1 MIMSSITVEKVSL
14 TNGISTP
21 NKSKRKSNRTPASE
35 DVQEN
40 ATIIQLGSRS
50 KTKRSKHK
58 DMNNSSAS
66 VMRVKSRVFKQ
77 RSLVNRA
84 NGTSRNRRKISRM
97 VVSDT
102 ESTNSDTTPDV
113 RKDERVES
121 SSDSSHEFDR
131 NDENKINFA
140 LKLTPEEADT
150 SKTRPDHHDKV
161 MFENAKFKAEEVKEP
176 REKTVIDPEDQHQA
190 FATSDP
196 TLKAI
201 RFGEWEIEP
210 WCASSYEME
219 YIANSLV
226 YVCEFCLKYMRSEFI
241 ADRHKM
247 KCPLRH
253 PPGDEIY
260 RDGPISIFEVDGRK
274 NKIYCQNLCLFAK
287 MFIAHKTLF
296 FDVEPF
302 LFYVMTE
309 ANDTGCHFV
318 GYFSKEKRSQG
329 NHNVSCILILP
340 IHQRKGYGNLLIE
353 FSYLLT
359 KRENKIGSPEKPL
372 SKSGLHSYR
381 YYWKNV
387 LFEELNND
395 IKSISVQEL
404 SRLTSMTVDD
414 VIATLQINN
423 MIEKDEIN
431 DTYKIIVSKKVV
443 EDHLRKVEAK
453 GYPRIKPE
461 SLRWTPFILT
471 RVLNLTPLCDDLN
484 FVIR

>member
-1 MIMSSITVEKVSL
+1 MSSIAVEKASL

-21 NKSKRKSNRTPASE
+21 NKSKRKGNRTPANE

-40 ATIIQLGSRS
+40 VTIIQLGSRN
-50 KTKRSKHK
+50 KTKKGK
-58 DMNNSSAS
+58 NKELNNSSG
-66 VMRVKSRVFKQ
+66 VRVKSRVIRQ
-77 RSLVNRA
+77 RALVNKA
-84 NGTSRNRRKISRM
+84 NGASRNRRKLNRAA
-97 VVSDT
+97 VSDT
-102 ESTNSDTTPDV
+102 ENTNSDTTPEEV
-113 RKDERVES
+113 LKDERIES
-121 SSDSSHEFDR
+121 SSDGSHEFDK
-131 NDENKINFA
+131 NDENKVNFA

-150 SKTRPDHHDKV
+150 SKTRPDHHDKA
-161 MFENAKFKAEEVKEP
+161 MFENAKIKAEEIKEP
-176 REKTVIDPEDQHQA
+176 RERTIIDAEDQHQV

-196 TLKAI
+196 TLEAI

-247 KCPLRH
+247 KCPVRH

-274 NKIYCQNLCLFAK
+274 N
-287 MFIAHKTLF
+287 
-296 FDVEPF
+296 
-302 LFYVMTE
+302 
-309 ANDTGCHFV
+309 
-318 GYFSKEKRSQG
+318 KEKRSQG

-387 LFEELNND
+387 LFEELNKD
-395 IKSISVQEL
+395 RKRISIQEL
-404 SRLTSMTVDD
+404 SHLTSMTVDD

-431 DTYKIIVSKKVV
+431 DTYKIVVNKRIV
-443 EDHLRKVEAK
+443 EDHLQK
-453 GYPRIKPE
+453 
-461 SLRWTPFILT
+461 
-471 RVLNLTPLCDDLN
+471 
-484 FVIR
+484 